1 MIGGRKRKV
10 EDILSTAALI
20 IVVIIAVVPVV
31 WLLLTSFKNPVDVYA
46 MPPKFIYNPTKDNY
60 YTLFFERNF
69 IHYLG
74 NSIVVSVCTTAACVF
89 FGALYSYTLARV
101 RFRGRNNM
109 AFWVLGLRMLPPI
122 AVILPYFLI
131 FRQLRLLDHPLAL
144 IIVYI
149 VMNFP
154 LAVWIMK
161 GFFDEI
167 PIEMEE
173 SGRIAGCSDLQTF
186 FWIVVPMVR
195 PGLAGTAVITMIFSW
210 NEFLFA
216 LILTGEKAK
225 TLPVGVTGFV
235 TFEGIKWGLLA
246 SGGIF
251 IIAPILVLSFIF
263 QKHLIRGLT
272 LGSIK

>member
-1 MIGGRKRKV
+1 MIGGRRRKV
-10 EDILSTAALI
+10 QDFFSSTALI
-20 IVVIIAVVPVV
+20 IVVLIAVIPVA

-46 MPPKFIYNPTKDNY
+46 MPPKIVYQPTMDNY
-60 YTLFFERNF
+60 ATLLFERNF
-69 IHYLG
+69 LHYLL
-74 NSIVVSVCTTAACVF
+74 NSAIVSLSTTVACVF
-89 FGALYSYTLARV
+89 LGSLYSYTLARV
-101 RFRGRNNM
+101 NFRGRNNA
-109 AFWVLGLRMLPPI
+109 AFWVLSLRMLPPI
-122 AVILPYFLI
+122 AVILPYYLI
-131 FRQLRLLDHPLAL
+131 FRQMKLLDNPVAL

-154 LAVWIMK
+154 LVVWIMK
-161 GFFDEI
+161 GFFEEI

-173 SGRIAGCSDLQTF
+173 SGKIAGCSDLQTF
-186 FWIVVPMVR
+186 FRIVVPMVR
-195 PGLAGTAVITMIFSW
+195 PGLAGTAVVTMIFSW

-251 IIAPILVLSFIF
+251 IIAPILILSFIF

>member
-1 MIGGRKRKV
+1 MIGGRRRKIQ
-10 EDILSTAALI
+10 DFFSSAALI
-20 IVVIIAVVPVV
+20 MVVLIAVIPVA

-46 MPPKFIYNPTKDNY
+46 MPPKIVYQPTSDNY
-60 YTLFFERNF
+60 RTLLFERNF
-69 IHYLG
+69 LHYLL
-74 NSIVVSVCTTAACVF
+74 NSAIVSLSTTVACVF
-89 FGALYSYTLARV
+89 LGSLYSYTLARV
-101 RFRGRNNM
+101 KFRGRNNA
-109 AFWVLGLRMLPPI
+109 AFWVLSLRMLPPI
-122 AVILPYFLI
+122 AVILPYYLI
-131 FRQLRLLDHPLAL
+131 FRQLKLLDNPVAL
-144 IIVYI
+144 ITVYI

-154 LAVWIMK
+154 LVVWIMK
-161 GFFDEI
+161 GFFEEI

-173 SGRIAGCSDLQTF
+173 SGKIAGCSDLQTF
-186 FWIVVPMVR
+186 FRIVVPMVR

-210 NEFLFA
+210 NEFMFA

-251 IIAPILVLSFIF
+251 IIAPILILSFIF